1 MSNSEAIVALQLQNQ
16 RLRQNVKALS
26 ESLAIVHGQATTL
39 KRDKLELENNFKR
52 HRIKTICILNEIG
65 KVQLPDLKTM
75 WTMSDTQLIEIENK
89 VFNSYS
95 TKNGK

>member
-1 MSNSEAIVALQLQNQ
+1 MSNSEGIVALQLQNQ

-39 KRDKLELENNFKR
+39 KQDKLELENNFKR

>member
-1 MSNSEAIVALQLQNQ
+1 MSNSEAIVALQLENQ

-39 KRDKLELENNFKR
+39 KQDKLELENNFKR
-52 HRIKTICILNEIG
+52 YRIKTICILNEIG